1 MNFKDTYLSFAS
13 TVQIVYFRVMLFLR
27 KILYPFSIIYD
38 IVTSVRNFFFDKGI
52 FKSKSYDLPVLA
64 VGNLCVGGTGKSPMI
79 EYLIRLLKDDFRI
92 ATLSRGYRRKS
103 DGFVLGNST
112 STADDLGDEPMQFHQ
127 KFPDIKVAVDG
138 DRQNGISQLLQQ
150 VNPDAILLDDAF
162 QHRKVTAG
170 FYILLTKY
178 DSLFVDDLILPAGNL
193 RESKRGA
200 QRATIIIVTK
210 CPEKLS
216 SEEQAKIRKKLNPSS
231 SQRVFFTCI
240 SYANEV
246 SGNEESK
253 LLTALKNIQFTLVTG
268 IANPR
273 PLVNHLDSLAL
284 NFEHISYKDHHNFS
298 EKELNELSKKQLIIT
313 TEKDYMRLK
322 NSLTNVYCLPIVTEF
337 LSDRDV
343 FDKSILSFIRK

>member
-1 MNFKDTYLSFAS
+1 
-13 TVQIVYFRVMLFLR
+13 
-27 KILYPFSIIYD
+27 LYPFSIIYD

-52 FKSKSYDLPVLA
+52 FKSKRYDLPVLA

-103 DGFVLGNST
+103 EGFVLGNST

-127 KFPDIKVAVDG
+127 KFSDIKVAVDG

-200 QRATIIIVTK
+200 QRANIIIVTK

-216 SEEQAKIRKKLNPSS
+216 SDEQARIIKKLNPSS
-231 SQRVFFTCI
+231 RQQVFFTCI
-240 SYANEV
+240 SYGNEV
-246 SGNEESK
+246 NGNVESK
-253 LLTALKNIQFTLVTG
+253 LLTSLKNIQFTLVTG
-268 IANPR
+268 IANPK
-273 PLVNHLDSLAL
+273 PLVNYLNHLDL

-298 EKELNELSKKQLIIT
+298 KKELNELSKKQLIVT

-322 NSLTNVYCLPIVTEF
+322 DSLTNVYYLPIITAF
-337 LSDRDV
+337 LSKKDV
-343 FDKSILSFIRK
+343 FDKSILSFVRK

>member
-1 MNFKDTYLSFAS
+1 
-13 TVQIVYFRVMLFLR
+13 MLFSR

-52 FKSKSYDLPVLA
+52 FKSKRYDLPVLA

-103 DGFVLGNST
+103 EGFVLGNST

-127 KFPDIKVAVDG
+127 KFSDIKVAVDG

-200 QRATIIIVTK
+200 QRANIIIVTK

-216 SEEQAKIRKKLNPSS
+216 SDEQAGIIKKLNPSS
-231 SQRVFFTCI
+231 RQQVFFTCI
-240 SYANEV
+240 SYGNEV
-246 SGNEESK
+246 NGNVESK
-253 LLTALKNIQFTLVTG
+253 LLTSLKNIQFTLVTG
-268 IANPR
+268 IANPK
-273 PLVNHLDSLAL
+273 PLVNYLNHLDL

-298 EKELNELSKKQLIIT
+298 KKELNELSKKQLIVT

-322 NSLTNVYCLPIVTEF
+322 DSLTNVYYLPIITAF
-337 LSDRDV
+337 LSKKDV
-343 FDKSILSFIRK
+343 FDKSILSFVRK

>member
-1 MNFKDTYLSFAS
+1 
-13 TVQIVYFRVMLFLR
+13 VLFLR

-38 IVTSVRNFFFDKGI
+38 IITSVRNFFFDKGV
-52 FKSKSYDLPVLA
+52 FKSKNYDLPILA
-64 VGNLCVGGTGKSPMI
+64 VGNLCVGGTGKSPMV
-79 EYLIRLLKDDFRI
+79 EYLIRLLKDDFCI

-103 DGFVLGNST
+103 EGFVLANSA

-127 KFPDIKVAVDG
+127 KFPNVKIAVDI

-170 FYILLTKY
+170 FYVLLTKY
-178 DSLFVDDLILPAGNL
+178 DSLYVDDLILPAGNL
-193 RESKRGA
+193 RESRRGA
-200 QRATIIIVTK
+200 KRANIIIVTK

-216 SEEQAKIRKKLNPSS
+216 SEEQDRIRKKLSVSS
-231 SQRVFFTCI
+231 SQQVFFSRI

-253 LLTALKNIQFTLVTG
+253 LLISLKGIQITLVTG
-268 IANPR
+268 IANPK
-273 PLVNHLDSLAL
+273 PLVNHLNSLEL
-284 NFEHISYKDHHNFS
+284 NFEHVSYKDHHNFS
-298 EKELNELSKKQLIIT
+298 KKELDELSKKQLIIT

-322 NSLTNVYCLPIVTEF
+322 DSLTNVYFLPIVTEF
-337 LSDRDV
+337 LNKKTT
-343 FDKSILSFIRK
+343 FDKSVLSFINT

>member
-1 MNFKDTYLSFAS
+1 
-13 TVQIVYFRVMLFLR
+13 MLFLR

-64 VGNLCVGGTGKSPMI
+64 VGNLYVGGTGKSPMI
-79 EYLIRLLKDDFRI
+79 EYLIRLLKDDFRV

-103 DGFVLGNST
+103 EGFMLGNLT

-127 KFPDIKVAVDG
+127 KFSDIKVAVDG

-200 QRATIIIVTK
+200 QRANIIIVTK

-216 SEEQAKIRKKLNPSS
+216 SDEQARIRKRLSLSS
-231 SQRVFFTCI
+231 SQQVFFTCI

-246 SGNEESK
+246 NANEESI
-253 LLTALKNIQFTLVTG
+253 LLTSLKNIQFTLVTG
-268 IANPR
+268 IANPKS
-273 PLVNHLDSLAL
+273 LVNHLNSLNF

-298 EKELNELSKKQLIIT
+298 EKELNELSKKQMIIT

-322 NSLTNVYCLPIVTEF
+322 DSLTNVFYLPIVTEF
-337 LSDRDV
+337 LNDRDT
-343 FDKSILSFIRK
+343 FDKSILSFVRK

>member
-1 MNFKDTYLSFAS
+1 
-13 TVQIVYFRVMLFLR
+13 MLFLR

-52 FKSKSYDLPVLA
+52 FKSKRYDLPVLA

-79 EYLIRLLKDDFRI
+79 EYLIRLLKDDFSI

-103 DGFVLGNST
+103 EGFVLASST

-127 KFPDIKVAVDG
+127 KFSDVIVAVDA
-138 DRQNGISQLLQQ
+138 DRQNGISQLLKQ

-162 QHRKVTAG
+162 QHRKVAAG

-178 DSLFVDDLILPAGNL
+178 DSLFVDDLILPAGSL

-200 QRATIIIVTK
+200 QRANIIIVTK

-216 SEEQAKIRKKLNPSS
+216 LEEQARIKKRLKPSS
-231 SQRVFFTCI
+231 AQQVYFTSI
-240 SYANEV
+240 SYANKV
-246 SGNEESK
+246 IANEDSK
-253 LLTALKNIQFTLVTG
+253 LLTSLKNIQFTLVTG
-268 IANPR
+268 IANPK
-273 PLVNHLDSLAL
+273 PLKSHLNSLDL
-284 NFEHISYKDHHNFS
+284 NFEHISFKDHHNFS
-298 EKELNELSKKQLIIT
+298 EKELNELSEKQLIIT

-322 NSLTNVYCLPIVTEF
+322 DSLTNVYFLPIVTEF
-337 LSDRDV
+337 LKDKGV
-343 FDKSILSFIRK
+343 FDNSVLSFVKK

>member
-1 MNFKDTYLSFAS
+1 MY
-13 TVQIVYFRVMLFLR
+13 IVYFRDVLFLR

-38 IVTSVRNFFFDKGI
+38 IVTSVRNFFFDKGV
-52 FKSKSYDLPVLA
+52 FKSKSYDFPVLA

-103 DGFVLGNST
+103 EGFVLGNPT
-112 STADDLGDEPMQFHQ
+112 STASDLGDEPMQFHQ
-127 KFPDIKVAVDG
+127 KFPEIKVAVDG
-138 DRQNGISQLLQQ
+138 DRQNGISKLLQQ
-150 VNPDAILLDDAF
+150 VNPDVVLLDDAF

-170 FYILLTKY
+170 FYVLLTKY

-200 QRATIIIVTK
+200 KRANIIIVTK

-216 SEEQAKIRKKLNPSS
+216 SEEKARIRKKISPAS
-231 SQRVFFTCI
+231 SQQVFFTCI
-240 SYANEV
+240 SYANEIIA
-246 SGNEESK
+246 NEGSK
-253 LLTALKNIQFTLVTG
+253 LLTSLKNIRFTLVTG
-268 IANPR
+268 IANPK
-273 PLVNHLDSLAL
+273 PLVNHLNSLGL

-298 EKELNELSKKQLIIT
+298 DKELSELSKKQLIVT

-322 NSLTNVYCLPIVTEF
+322 NSLTNVYFLPIVTKF
-337 LSDRDV
+337 LDDKHA
-343 FDKSILSFIRK
+343 FDKSVLSFVRK